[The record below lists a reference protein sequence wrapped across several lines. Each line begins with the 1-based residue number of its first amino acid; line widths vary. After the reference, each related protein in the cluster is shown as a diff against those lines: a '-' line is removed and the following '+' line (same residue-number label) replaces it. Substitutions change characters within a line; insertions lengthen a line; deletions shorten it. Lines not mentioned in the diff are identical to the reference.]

1 MRRTQ
6 SWRFWRFSRRRKST
20 KSTTFCPD
28 HSEAPLAGAIQILRF
43 PQLHYSATYRF
54 LQLCLPSIT
63 PFRINLL
70 SSLNHITH
78 TRLLYLRHF
87 SLADVSSWT
96 SPLLPANP
104 VRDQGCQPERA
115 LRRSEPEGFS
125 SLGRATES
133 KIHEN
138 NRFKRSAP
146 LRLKSVISRV
156 FAILVC
162 WFGVAR
168 KFRDFSRRAGSETRA
183 QPDPKGRV
191 ETRVER
197 TATPWKGSKPFASTS
212 SPLAKRVAMR
222 LTERF

>member
-70 SSLNHITH
+70 SSLNPRQLAACSISIT
-78 TRLLYLRHF
+78 Y
-87 SLADVSSWT
+87 VSGMSQVGPFT
-96 SPLLPANP
+96 EPTNP
-104 VRDQGCQPERA
+104 VDDQGCQPERA

-162 WFGVAR
+162 WFVA
-168 KFRDFSRRAGSETRA
+168 A
-183 QPDPKGRV
+183 GRV
-191 ETRVER
+191 T
-197 TATPWKGSKPFASTS
+197 
-212 SPLAKRVAMR
+212 L
-222 LTERF
+222 